1 MRARPL
7 HLEFADQRQ
16 RIGRP
21 GLALLA
27 VVMLLL
33 GTQAALLFDRLR
45 THAVQTEALAAA
57 DARRARATPA
67 ASPPKPADPA
77 EVTRTRVAR
86 QVAQNLVT
94 PWADLLESLETSP
107 KQNVALLSVEPSV
120 AKRTLRLTA
129 EARTPQD
136 MLDYLQALQRDERL
150 GGVVLTSHQ
159 LQSQTPGQPIR
170 FQLQASWGSR
180 P

>member
-1 MRARPL
+1 MRAPPL
-7 HLEFADQRQ
+7 HLDFAAERA

-21 GLALLA
+21 GLVLLA
-27 VVMLLL
+27 LVVMLL
-33 GTQAALLFDRLR
+33 GTQAAMLFDRLR
-45 THAVQTEALAAA
+45 THTLQTEALAAV
-57 DARRARATPA
+57 DARRAKATPA
-67 ASPPKPADPA
+67 AQPAKPADPA

-129 EARTPQD
+129 EARSPQD
-136 MLDYLQALQRDERL
+136 MLEYLHALQHDTRL
-150 GGVVLTSHQ
+150 TGVVLTSHQ
-159 LQSQTPGQPIR
+159 LQAQTPGQPIR
-170 FQLQASWGSR
+170 FQLQASWGTT

>member
-1 MRARPL
+1 MRPRTL
-7 HLEFADQRQ
+7 HLDFAADRP

-21 GLALLA
+21 ALAFLA
-27 VVMLLL
+27 VVLALL

-45 THAVQTEALAAA
+45 THTMQSEALAAV
-57 DARRARATPA
+57 DARRAKATPA
-67 ASPPKPADPA
+67 AQPAKPADA
-77 EVTRTRVAR
+77 GEVTRTRVAR

-120 AKRTLRLTA
+120 TKRTLRLTA

-136 MLDYLQALQRDERL
+136 MLEYLHALQHDARL
-150 GGVVLTSHQ
+150 SGVVLTSHQ
-159 LQSQTPGQPIR
+159 LQAQTPGQPIR
-170 FQLQASWGSR
+170 FQLQASWGTT